1 LLLEEKAELIGLF
14 LRETEI
20 NSSFYV
26 GINAPSAEVRLV
38 SSILS
43 DFRVKLAGT
52 SSLVRINTSTLNV
65 ELIATILDVF

>member
-1 LLLEEKAELIGLF
+1 MSLF

-26 GINAPSAEVRLV
+26 GINIPSAEVR
-38 SSILS
+38 SIGSILS

-52 SSLVRINTSTLNV
+52 SSLVRVNASTLNI
-65 ELIATILDVF
+65 EPIATILDVF